1 MDISV
6 GAVLAQIIN
15 FLILFF
21 LFKKFLTK
29 PISKVIYERRSLIKK
44 LENADKAYE
53 EKIEIARMEAKE
65 IVQDGI
71 DRKDRLVAEAGIL
84 ANNKK
89 DEILKDAKMQADKI
103 LSDAENKAKSL
114 ENELEKNFIDGVK
127 KTSLL
132 VVKKLLQKDK
142 DIKKEYLNEAV
153 KEVTEK

>member
-1 MDISV
+1 
-6 GAVLAQIIN
+6 
-15 FLILFF
+15 
-21 LFKKFLTK
+21 
-29 PISKVIYERRSLIKK
+29 
-44 LENADKAYE
+44 
-53 EKIEIARMEAKE
+53 
-65 IVQDGI
+65 
-71 DRKDRLVAEAGIL
+71 
-84 ANNKK
+84 
-89 DEILKDAKMQADKI
+89 MQADKI